1 MVYPLTFLMPLNK
14 KIWSISFVFLTAAA
28 SGLALV
34 IITYLVDVLG
44 LRHPRYAKIVNK
56 IIQPSIWLG
65 LNPLAIF
72 VFMEAL
78 AILLEVYI
86 VIDDVSAA
94 HHFYNHA
101 FLSWIGN
108 KEVASTIFPVFFL
121 LIWTL
126 VAGLMYKFKVFIRL

>member
-1 MVYPLTFLMPLNK
+1 MQDNKNETKKILSLWLIFSLLLGTMVYPLTLLMPLNK

-44 LRHPRYAKIVNK
+44 NRHQKYGKIVN
-56 IIQPSIWLG
+56 IISKPSVWLG
-65 LNPLAIF
+65 RNPLAIF

-86 VIDDVSAA
+86 VI
-94 HHFYNHA
+94 N
-101 FLSWIGN
+101 
-108 KEVASTIFPVFFL
+108 
-121 LIWTL
+121 
-126 VAGLMYKFKVFIRL
+126 